1 MSKEKQFLITYY
13 VPITL
18 ILSVLGMTAATA
30 LVHRAPFG
38 EAFSFFLFQVF
49 CMILPGA
56 AMNAMMPIRQLSR
69 VENVLMSYVWG
80 YVLNIG
86 VYLLTVPFGLGMYIK
101 IVYIMLTLL
110 SLGILICR
118 VERRCAATR
127 LSLLL

>member
-1 MSKEKQFLITYY
+1 
-13 VPITL
+13 
-18 ILSVLGMTAATA
+18 
-30 LVHRAPFG
+30 
-38 EAFSFFLFQVF
+38 
-49 CMILPGA
+49 MILPGA

-110 SLGILICR
+110 SLGIPSAVTTHR
-118 VERRCAATR
+118 KN
-127 LSLLL
+127 